1 MLSRLQARIL
11 IFGIVLMAIMAIIGL
26 MGKYAPDLFVAIA
39 LIVAMGAVILIV
51 GTTVVAVA
59 ITAVLPP
66 RRPFAEVSILGK
78 HVSDLSKLLVRLLAF
93 FGNTA
98 LAWIVALNVAF
109 QTTGTVDIMSIPN
122 QLWGIFLSLAAL
134 IAYAYWL
141 RIPVDLLRTRKTGR
155 LRGIAVLT
163 TRWLRPRIASVRLER
178 FIARASG
185 WLVGEAWSLFY
196 VLCLAPLVIIA
207 TGGTLITMARHR

>member
-1 MLSRLQARIL
+1 MLFRFQARIL
-11 IFGIVLMAIMAIIGL
+11 TLGIVLIALMVVIGL
-26 MGKYAPDLFVAIA
+26 MVEYAPALLVVIA
-39 LIVAMGAVILIV
+39 LIVAAAAVVLIV
-51 GTTVVAVA
+51 GTTVVAVG

-78 HVSDLSKLLVRLLAF
+78 HVSDFSKLLVRLLAF

-141 RIPVDLLRTRKTGR
+141 RVPVDLLRARKTGR
-155 LRGIAVLT
+155 LRGIALLT
-163 TRWLRPRIASVRLER
+163 TRWLRPHIASVELER
-178 FIARASG
+178 FVTRASG
-185 WLVGEAWSLFY
+185 WLVGEAWPLVY

-207 TGGTLITMARHR
+207 TGGILTTMALHG